1 MFYALLGK
9 GENTIVEE
17 TLNVKLGHLMFEPRA
32 KPHITLA
39 FDRELVNL
47 CSNSSVIKGCKSFD
61 TVKKIIRGNVTL
73 LGGTDEIVEQV

>member
-9 GENTIVEE
+9 GENTTVAE

-39 FDRELVNL
+39 VDRELVNL
-47 CSNSSVIKGCKSFD
+47 CSNSSVIKGC
-61 TVKKIIRGNVTL
+61 
-73 LGGTDEIVEQV
+73 